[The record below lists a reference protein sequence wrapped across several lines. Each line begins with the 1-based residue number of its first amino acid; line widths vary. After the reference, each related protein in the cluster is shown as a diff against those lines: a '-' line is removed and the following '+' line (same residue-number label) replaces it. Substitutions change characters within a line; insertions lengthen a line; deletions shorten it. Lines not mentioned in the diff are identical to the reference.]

1 MNQML
6 SFKHHL
12 LQEVNYPTCI
22 QYARCLLGERR
33 RQRWAV
39 RGLLADAK
47 VPLRLFED
55 EILEHRCQ
63 LAIFESTS
71 NSIAILL

>member
-1 MNQML
+1 ML

-22 QYARCLLGERR
+22 QYARCLLGERW

-47 VPLRLFED
+47 VRLGLFED